1 VAEIAAFTRLRPEDV
16 LEALDLQILQRG
28 VPLERQAGEEDTYE
42 GAALGVVDSG
52 FESAEARTVL
62 ADLLQALP
70 TRRDRLIIQL
80 RFVEGYTQS
89 EIART
94 IGVSQVQVSRL
105 LRTNLERMRRT
116 ASRQGRRAPVGS
128 M

>member
-1 VAEIAAFTRLRPEDV
+1 MD
-16 LEALDLQILQRG
+16 G
-28 VPLERQAGEEDTYE
+28 
-42 GAALGVVDSG
+42 G

-62 ADLLQALP
+62 GDLLRALP